1 MKIWRILAALCMI
14 GALVFC
20 FAACGTAPAEPTIEP
35 TEATDATDETAP
47 LVDPETFKDFIGT
60 WYADGSSASYRII
73 IKQDA
78 TWSLLDS
85 AEEALLVGTV
95 DVTADNKAVSL
106 YDFEGSQAF
115 DLQLEDAGK
124 LHVEVYADSMIDM
137 LTSNTFL
144 SEVTNS
150 ESPHT
155 PFNEGDSVVDVPI
168 AEAPASAEESAVEE
182 VAN

>member
-1 MKIWRILAALCMI
+1 MKIWRILVALCMI
-14 GALVFC
+14 GVLVFC
-20 FAACGTAPAEPTIEP
+20 FAACGTAPAEATIEP
-35 TEATDATDETAP
+35 TDATDATDETEP
-47 LVDPETFKDFIGT
+47 LVDPDTFKDFIGT

-73 IKQDA
+73 IKKDA
-78 TWSLLDS
+78 TWTLLDS

-95 DVTADNKAVSL
+95 DVTADNKAISL
-106 YDFEGSQAF
+106 YDSEGSQAF

-124 LHVEVYADSMIDM
+124 LHVEVYAESLIDM

-155 PFNEGDSVVDVPI
+155 PFNEGDSVVDVP
-168 AEAPASAEESAVEE
+168 AEETTPAAE
-182 VAN
+182 